1 MKCIACIT
9 VLAILAGCQS
19 GGKKPAAQEKNSRL
33 ADFVF
38 REEFHN
44 FGSLQAG
51 EIVSYGFCIRNTG
64 TAGLKIEN
72 AETDCGCIS
81 VDYPKET
88 IAPGDSAFV
97 DILFNSAGEAGK
109 VYKEIVLTTN
119 VPSKKK
125 AKLGI
130 AAKVENELIKMNS
143 SLMKENAARPG
154 RKNGYGRG
162 MNDTP

>member
-1 MKCIACIT
+1 MKCIAYIT
-9 VLAILAGCQS
+9 VLAILVGCRS
-19 GGKKPAAQEKNSRL
+19 GGEKPAVQGKNGRL

-81 VDYPKET
+81 VDYPEET

-97 DILFNSAGEAGK
+97 DILFNSAGETGK
-109 VYKEIVLTTN
+109 VFKEIVLTTN
-119 VPSKKK
+119 VPNKKK

-130 AAKVENELIKMNS
+130 AAEVENELIKMHS
-143 SLMKENAARPG
+143 SLMKENAG
-154 RKNGYGRG
+154 RIERENGYRQGPRHER
-162 MNDTP
+162 